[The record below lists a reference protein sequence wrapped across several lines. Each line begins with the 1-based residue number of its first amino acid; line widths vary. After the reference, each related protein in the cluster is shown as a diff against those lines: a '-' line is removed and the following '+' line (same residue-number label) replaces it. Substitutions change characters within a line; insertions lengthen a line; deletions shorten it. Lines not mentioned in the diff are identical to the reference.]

1 MSSSTSNSDPPTG
14 DQANRGADASWR
26 RWIIVFCTTF
36 FGLGGL
42 LFTLLLL
49 IDPYDSARFPTL
61 GIVGIDDHNPRMAN
75 VSRAR
80 DPAFDGAVFGNST
93 GQLIDPHR
101 IGPPT
106 GLSFT
111 QLTVP
116 ATGPREQLAMMG
128 WFTSRHDEIHALI
141 LVADNSWCAQSPD
154 LQVTHPFPF
163 WLYGGNRDYVAHVL
177 NSKSLDRAVWRVQL
191 ALGMRPRTDPV
202 GYSDYMAGKNFAFV
216 PQVPEPA
223 EDLFA
228 TKFPLQF
235 PWIHRL
241 RDQIARLPPE
251 ASVIIVVPPIYAPL
265 LDPPDS
271 VGALVEMACK
281 SMLEGSV
288 AVRHRGAFLDF
299 HLDNTVARD
308 PGNFAD
314 GVHYRNNVARAIEE
328 RIVTSLRPAAE
339 RTADVR

>member
-1 MSSSTSNSDPPTG
+1 MISSTSSSDPPAG
-14 DQANRGADASWR
+14 DLANRGADASWR

-75 VSRAR
+75 VSRGR

-128 WFTSRHDEIHALI
+128 WFASHHDKLRALI

-163 WLYGGNRDYVAHVL
+163 WLYGGDRDYVTHVL

-191 ALGMRPRTDPV
+191 AFGMRPRTDPV
-202 GYSDYMAGKNFAFV
+202 GYSDYMAGKNFHVCATSSGSGGRSICREV
-216 PQVPEPA
+216 PA
-223 EDLFA
+223 AISLD
-228 TKFPLQF
+228 
-235 PWIHRL
+235 
-241 RDQIARLPPE
+241 LPP
-251 ASVIIVVPPIYAPL
+251 A
-265 LDPPDS
+265 
-271 VGALVEMACK
+271 
-281 SMLEGSV
+281 GSDCEV
-288 AVRHRGAFLDF
+288 AAGSIRYNR
-299 HLDNTVARD
+299 
-308 PGNFAD
+308 
-314 GVHYRNNVARAIEE
+314 RAANLCP
-328 RIVTSLRPAAE
+328 TARPAG
-339 RTADVR
+339 